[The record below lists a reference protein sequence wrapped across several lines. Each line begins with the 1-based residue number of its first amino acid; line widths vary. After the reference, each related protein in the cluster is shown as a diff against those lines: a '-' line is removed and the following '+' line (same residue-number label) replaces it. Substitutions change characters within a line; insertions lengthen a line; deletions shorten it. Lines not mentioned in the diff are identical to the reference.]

1 MFIASSSSFS
11 FLFLFEEKE
20 KVCVVAM
27 NSPATVCVRVSLIF
41 KNVFFFFSSF
51 FFVRFVVAHV
61 RLHPLVCVADADH
74 KFFPISFSLSLSV
87 SSSFATEEDKSVRR
101 KNKN

>member
-27 NSPATVCVRVSLIF
+27 NSPATVCVRVF
-41 KNVFFFFSSF
+41 
-51 FFVRFVVAHV
+51 
-61 RLHPLVCVADADH
+61 
-74 KFFPISFSLSLSV
+74 LSLMSHIQNLPTSLLWTSASACGHACVCTSV
-87 SSSFATEEDKSVRR
+87 KEREREREERELVEECR
-101 KNKN
+101 